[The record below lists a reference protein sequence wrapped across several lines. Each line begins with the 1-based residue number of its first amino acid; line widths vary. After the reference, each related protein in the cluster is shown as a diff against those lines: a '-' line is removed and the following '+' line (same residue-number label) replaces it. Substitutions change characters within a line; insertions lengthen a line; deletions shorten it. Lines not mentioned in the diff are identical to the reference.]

1 MIRLF
6 RLLRGLAL
14 FVPLLAFGVAAQAQ
28 TGVGRSASQAHMT
41 RQELQEALTRYEQ
54 LTQTAQQNGEMRALA
69 RYEAT
74 LIRTRLAEGDF
85 QVGDR
90 IVMAVAG
97 EPALTDTF
105 VVRRD
110 RTLDLPALG
119 EVSLQG
125 VLRSE
130 LQDHLAQH
138 VGRHIRN
145 PVVRASSMMR
155 VSILGA
161 VGRPGFYMLPSDE
174 VLTNA
179 LMVAG
184 GPAQTATLT
193 RIRIERGSERIWDG
207 AALQQA
213 IIEGRTLDQLNLRAG
228 DKIVVPERTPLLRSE
243 YIYAVSLLVSLG
255 FTFYGIIF

>member
-6 RLLRGLAL
+6 WLLRGLAL
-14 FVPLLAFGVAAQAQ
+14 FIPLLAFGVAVQAQ

-41 RQELQEALTRYEQ
+41 REELQEALARYEQ
-54 LTQTAQQNGEMRALA
+54 LTHTAQQNGEMRAFA

-74 LIRTRLAEGDF
+74 LIRTRLTEGDF

-90 IVMAVAG
+90 VFLAVAG
-97 EPALTDTF
+97 EPTLTDTF

-110 RTLDLPALG
+110 RTLDLPTLG

-138 VGRHIRN
+138 VARHVRN
-145 PVVRASSMMR
+145 PVVRASSTIR

-161 VGRPGFYMLPSDE
+161 VGQPGFYVLPSDE
-174 VLTNA
+174 LLTDA

-193 RIRIERGSERIWDG
+193 RIRIERGGERIWDG

-228 DKIVVPERTPLLRSE
+228 DRIVVPQRTSIHYQTLRT
-243 YIYAVSLLVSLG
+243 IAIIISLG
-255 FTFYGIIF
+255 GTVAALLF